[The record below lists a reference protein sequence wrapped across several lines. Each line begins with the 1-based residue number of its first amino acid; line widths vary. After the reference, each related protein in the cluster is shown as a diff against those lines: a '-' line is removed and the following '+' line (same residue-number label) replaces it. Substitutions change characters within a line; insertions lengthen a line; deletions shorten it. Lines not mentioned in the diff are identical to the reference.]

1 MSRESR
7 ERERERNNEWVRE
20 RNSEWVRERLCLS
33 YAGKGYKQHI
43 AMTVVAR
50 QGEERRKNWRDASD
64 VSSFYFTCF
73 PKDMGEKDLWFAFKK
88 WGDVR
93 EIFIAKNRNRSG
105 RRYGVEDDRKLERQ
119 LDNLIIGGHKLH
131 ANLPKHG
138 RERKLIE
145 KTNNAGRKQHKQ
157 YGAEVPGSIIL
168 KVSYLKAVA
177 TGSKLMTKRWFP
189 THTQVTTKPSHSSIQ
204 LTIPTEKRKWF
215 SDVWVGRLR
224 NLTVFDRLKEELL
237 WDGGEDVKP
246 KYRGDDMVLL
256 MGLIDTKEEELC
268 RKEDESGL
276 SMFHTLEKWSPTLKS
291 GFRLVWVWGIPLHAW
306 DLENIKKI
314 AGVVDI
320 DDDVEDLQRLD
331 RA

>member
-1 MSRESR
+1 M
-7 ERERERNNEWVRE
+7 
-20 RNSEWVRERLCLS
+20 
-33 YAGKGYKQHI
+33 
-43 AMTVVAR
+43 
-50 QGEERRKNWRDASD
+50 
-64 VSSFYFTCF
+64 
-73 PKDMGEKDLWFAFKK
+73 
-88 WGDVR
+88 
-93 EIFIAKNRNRSG
+93 
-105 RRYGVEDDRKLERQ
+105 
-119 LDNLIIGGHKLH
+119 
-131 ANLPKHG
+131 
-138 RERKLIE
+138 
-145 KTNNAGRKQHKQ
+145 
-157 YGAEVPGSIIL
+157 PGSIIL

-306 DLENIKKI
+306 DLQNIKKI
-314 AGVVDI
+314 AGEVDI
-320 DDDVEDLQRLD
+320 DDDDEDLQRLD

>member
-1 MSRESR
+1 M
-7 ERERERNNEWVRE
+7 
-20 RNSEWVRERLCLS
+20 
-33 YAGKGYKQHI
+33 
-43 AMTVVAR
+43 
-50 QGEERRKNWRDASD
+50 
-64 VSSFYFTCF
+64 
-73 PKDMGEKDLWFAFKK
+73 
-88 WGDVR
+88 
-93 EIFIAKNRNRSG
+93 
-105 RRYGVEDDRKLERQ
+105 
-119 LDNLIIGGHKLH
+119 
-131 ANLPKHG
+131 
-138 RERKLIE
+138 
-145 KTNNAGRKQHKQ
+145 
-157 YGAEVPGSIIL
+157 PGSIIL

-314 AGVVDI
+314 AGVVGEVVDI